1 MEENENTRCSGRKYL
16 KTIYMRSLSD
26 LKTEEEK
33 TKYFIQK
40 RGKNHKQ
47 TYHLGYTDDKDME
60 RCLTS

>member
-33 TKYFIQK
+33 TKYFI
-40 RGKNHKQ
+40 
-47 TYHLGYTDDKDME
+47 
-60 RCLTS
+60 